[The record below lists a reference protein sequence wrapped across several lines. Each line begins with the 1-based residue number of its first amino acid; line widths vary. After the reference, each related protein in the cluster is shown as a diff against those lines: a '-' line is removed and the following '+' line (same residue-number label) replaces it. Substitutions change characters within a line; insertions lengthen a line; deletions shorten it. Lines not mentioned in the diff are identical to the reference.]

1 MIIFKYSL
9 GKTLLTKLKYLVFPI
24 SDIIPKEQVV
34 DIGRQARMEC
44 IVETPGGDDDSSRH
58 VITWMKDGQPLPNRT
73 RIILSG
79 RALQIFVLQ
88 REDYGKNT
96 LLCVIYFL
104 VFNNNAE

>member
-1 MIIFKYSL
+1 M
-9 GKTLLTKLKYLVFPI
+9 
-24 SDIIPKEQVV
+24 

-44 IVETPGGDDDSSRH
+44 IVETSGGDDSSRH

-88 REDYGKNT
+88 REDYGKNACLSIIYI
-96 LLCVIYFL
+96 LLHIIEMKKKLEQFTHFKFRHVS
-104 VFNNNAE
+104 VFHKCWWKCSWRWEP

>member
-1 MIIFKYSL
+1 M
-9 GKTLLTKLKYLVFPI
+9 
-24 SDIIPKEQVV
+24 V

-44 IVETPGGDDDSSRH
+44 IVETPGGDDDSNRH

-88 REDYGKNT
+88 REDYGKIT
-96 LLCVIYFL
+96 LFFLIYSL
-104 VFNNNAE
+104 VFNINAE